1 MFENHKKNFF
11 CKTFVK
17 RSKNSDTWKTS
28 KIMFLAGK
36 SLLDFS
42 VWFLNPACAVSMNY
56 ANVYSQWGPIK
67 YRSTLL
73 PSLKA
78 KSRGWEAEAAS
89 RIFWVSTV
97 VVAGS
102 SRRIESRGLE
112 RCRMVVDYAAAKAG
126 LYGLATT
133 SFPARDTGE
142 KKAKKVGNLGK
153 ALCVSQY
160 TVWKKRPEQRP

>member
-1 MFENHKKNFF
+1 MKNVKKSV
-11 CKTFVK
+11 KTF
-17 RSKNSDTWKTS
+17 RSVGPSGLPRS
-28 KIMFLAGK
+28 A
-36 SLLDFS
+36 LDFRLFCLIFKPC
-42 VWFLNPACAVSMNY
+42 VCLPMNY

-112 RCRMVVDYAAAKAG
+112 RCRMVLDYAAAKAG